1 MFSCIEHVK
10 SDMND
15 RIPSTPVKDLKN
27 QLEIF
32 KKDISNI
39 QLYNKKLIHS
49 LSEAKQETRSL
60 SQRISLLSD
69 FDI

>member
-1 MFSCIEHVK
+1 
-10 SDMND
+10 MND
-15 RIPSTPVKDLKN
+15 SITSTAVKDLKN

-39 QLYNKKLIHS
+39 QLYNKKLIQS

-69 FDI
+69 FDM

>member
-1 MFSCIEHVK
+1 
-10 SDMND
+10 MND
-15 RIPSTPVKDLKN
+15 SIPSTAVKDLKI

-69 FDI
+69 FDM

>member
-1 MFSCIEHVK
+1 
-10 SDMND
+10 MND
-15 RIPSTPVKDLKN
+15 SIPSTAVKDLKN

-39 QLYNKKLIHS
+39 QLYNKKLIQS

-69 FDI
+69 FDM